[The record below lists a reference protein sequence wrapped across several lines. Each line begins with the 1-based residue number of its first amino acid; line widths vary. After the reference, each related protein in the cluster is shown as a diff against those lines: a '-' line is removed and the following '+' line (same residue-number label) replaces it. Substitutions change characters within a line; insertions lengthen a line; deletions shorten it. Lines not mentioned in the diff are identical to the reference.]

1 MAARL
6 STPAAMRRAP
16 EGETESTTEVPVR
29 WDYLAPGD
37 PLAAGVGARRG
48 YVDRHAEHPRSDTGA
63 RIEVVNLGRSC
74 QTRPPLLHALRNDP
88 STRRACGG
96 AQVVTSDIGINDPE
110 HASRSYENG
119 TCGGAHNEAYLRAAV
134 GEVEGN
140 WRAVIGGILG
150 PRSTREAIVCTTGV
164 YAWR

>member
-1 MAARL
+1 
-6 STPAAMRRAP
+6 MRRAP

-29 WDYLAPGD
+29 WDYLALGD

-48 YVDRHAEHPRSDTGA
+48 YVDRHAEYPRSDTGA
-63 RIEVVNLGRSC
+63 RIEVVNLGRSG

-96 AQVVTSDIGINDPE
+96 AQVVTSDIGINDPG

-119 TCGGAHNEAYLRAAV
+119 TCGGAHNEACLRAAV

-140 WRAVIGGILG
+140 WRAVIGEILG
-150 PRSTREAIVCTTGV
+150 PRSTREAIVRTTGV

>member
-1 MAARL
+1 M
-6 STPAAMRRAP
+6 
-16 EGETESTTEVPVR
+16 
-29 WDYLAPGD
+29 
-37 PLAAGVGARRG
+37 
-48 YVDRHAEHPRSDTGA
+48 DRHAEHPRSDTGA

-96 AQVVTSDIGINDPE
+96 AQVVTSDIGINDPG